1 MSALRPGFPCIALVV
16 VLALLAAAPAVTA
29 SEAQGAPIKPLAE
42 RLAAADLERGRIVF
56 GRCRT
61 CHYPDKGAGHQNGPS
76 LWNVWGRKAGTQE
89 GFAYYSQA
97 LKDSGLVWNPDYLD
111 AWLADPR
118 GFIPGNMMMSLGVPD
133 PQQRADLIAYLL
145 QFREPESGTVTP

>member
-1 MSALRPGFPCIALVV
+1 MKTSRSVRVSFTCAA
-16 VLALLAAAPAVTA
+16 ALLASLLLPLPG
-29 SEAQGAPIKPLAE
+29 AQADALQLPDAQPFAQ
-42 RLAAADLERGRIVF
+42 RLAAADVAHGRIVF
-56 GRCRT
+56 GACRT

-76 LWNVWGRKAGTQE
+76 LWNIFGQRAGTQE

-97 LKDSGLVWNPDYLD
+97 LKTSGLVWSPEYLD

-133 PQQRADLIAYLL
+133 PQERADLIAYLM
-145 QFREPESGTVTP
+145 QFREQ

>member
-1 MSALRPGFPCIALVV
+1 MSIQKHLFVASM
-16 VLALLAAAPAVTA
+16 LLLLPFVASETAAADASAVAPA
-29 SEAQGAPIKPLAE
+29 PFAE
-42 RLAAADLERGRIVF
+42 RLAAADVARGRIVF

-76 LWNVWGRKAGTQE
+76 LWNVFGRRAGTQE

-97 LKDSGLVWNPDYLD
+97 LKDSGLVWNPEYLD
-111 AWLADPR
+111 AWLADPS

-133 PQQRADLIAYLL
+133 PQLRADLIAYLL
-145 QFREPESGTVTP
+145 QFREPGSATSPP